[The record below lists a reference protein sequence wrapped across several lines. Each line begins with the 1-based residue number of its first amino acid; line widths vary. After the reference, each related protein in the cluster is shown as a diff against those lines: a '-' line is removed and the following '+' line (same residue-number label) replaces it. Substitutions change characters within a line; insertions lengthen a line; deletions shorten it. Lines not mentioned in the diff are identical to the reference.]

1 MRVLLVEDDPKLNH
15 SLKYQLEKENFIVDS
30 CSDGE
35 EALFYIDQNI
45 HDVILLDR
53 MLPLLD
59 GTEILTLM
67 RRKNNSTPVILIT
80 ALGTL
85 NDKITGLDLG
95 ADDYL
100 VKPFDFEELL
110 ARIRCVTRRSPMI
123 QGDDILSLGDLTL
136 HIGESRLIGPAAS
149 CSLSKKENELFQ
161 SVFRNSGQIL
171 TREQLLARVWGLD
184 AEIEDGNLDNYI
196 HFLRRRLNTVG
207 STVTLRTVRG
217 VGYRMLISPSTAK

>member
-1 MRVLLVEDDPKLNH
+1 MLSVKGEIFMRVLLVEDDPKLNH

-95 ADDYL
+95 ADDY
-100 VKPFDFEELL
+100 
-110 ARIRCVTRRSPMI
+110 RIRCVTRRSPMI

-136 HIGESRLIGPAAS
+136 HIGESRLTGPAAS

-161 SVFRNSGQIL
+161 SFFRNSGQIL